1 MRCGATLQIGM
12 KSRNVKQCYM
22 RNGYWNQHHVFR
34 KNKRLNIYRQ
44 RLGGLIWIMKQSKIM
59 IPEDE
64 DTRKALNVL
73 ARHQTIYNLY
83 RDILIDMMVCE
94 IEGWDKKEYL
104 NQLKSVIEH
113 FERKGS
119 DADAT

>member
-1 MRCGATLQIGM
+1 M
-12 KSRNVKQCYM
+12 KK
-22 RNGYWNQHHVFR
+22 
-34 KNKRLNIYRQ
+34 
-44 RLGGLIWIMKQSKIM
+44 SKTM
-59 IPEDE
+59 ITEDE
-64 DTRKALNVL
+64 DTRIALNAL

-113 FERKGS
+113 FERKVKKIWE
-119 DADAT
+119 

>member
-1 MRCGATLQIGM
+1 MK
-12 KSRNVKQCYM
+12 KSRT
-22 RNGYWNQHHVFR
+22 
-34 KNKRLNIYRQ
+34 
-44 RLGGLIWIMKQSKIM
+44 M

-64 DTRKALNVL
+64 DTRIALNAL

-94 IEGWDKKEYL
+94 IEGWDKLEYL

-113 FERKGS
+113 FERKE
-119 DADAT
+119 DEA

>member
-1 MRCGATLQIGM
+1 
-12 KSRNVKQCYM
+12 
-22 RNGYWNQHHVFR
+22 
-34 KNKRLNIYRQ
+34 
-44 RLGGLIWIMKQSKIM
+44 MKQSKIM

-64 DTRKALNVL
+64 DTKITLNVL

-83 RDILIDMMVCE
+83 RDILIDMVVCE

-119 DADAT
+119 DSE

>member
-1 MRCGATLQIGM
+1 
-12 KSRNVKQCYM
+12 
-22 RNGYWNQHHVFR
+22 
-34 KNKRLNIYRQ
+34 
-44 RLGGLIWIMKQSKIM
+44 M

-64 DTRKALNVL
+64 DTRIALNVL

-113 FERKGS
+113 FERKGREWNTPS
-119 DADAT
+119 RQRVLVEQQMSIFGDNKPKYSTENKKRYAKILEESEE

>member
-1 MRCGATLQIGM
+1 
-12 KSRNVKQCYM
+12 
-22 RNGYWNQHHVFR
+22 
-34 KNKRLNIYRQ
+34 
-44 RLGGLIWIMKQSKIM
+44 MKQLRTM

-64 DTRKALNVL
+64 DIRIALNVL

-119 DADAT
+119 ESE

>member
-1 MRCGATLQIGM
+1 MK
-12 KSRNVKQCYM
+12 KSRT
-22 RNGYWNQHHVFR
+22 
-34 KNKRLNIYRQ
+34 
-44 RLGGLIWIMKQSKIM
+44 M

-64 DTRKALNVL
+64 DTRIALNTL

-94 IEGWDKKEYL
+94 IEGWDKLEYL

-113 FERKGS
+113 FERKE
-119 DADAT
+119 DEA

>member
-1 MRCGATLQIGM
+1 
-12 KSRNVKQCYM
+12 
-22 RNGYWNQHHVFR
+22 
-34 KNKRLNIYRQ
+34 
-44 RLGGLIWIMKQSKIM
+44 MKQSRTM

-64 DTRKALNVL
+64 DTRIALNVL

-83 RDILIDMMVCE
+83 RDILADMMVCE

-119 DADAT
+119 DAE

>member
-1 MRCGATLQIGM
+1 
-12 KSRNVKQCYM
+12 
-22 RNGYWNQHHVFR
+22 
-34 KNKRLNIYRQ
+34 
-44 RLGGLIWIMKQSKIM
+44 MKQSKTLIT
-59 IPEDE
+59 EDE
-64 DTRKALNVL
+64 NTRIALNVL

-83 RDILIDMMVCE
+83 RDILTDMMVCE

-119 DADAT
+119 ESE

>member
-1 MRCGATLQIGM
+1 MK
-12 KSRNVKQCYM
+12 KSRT
-22 RNGYWNQHHVFR
+22 
-34 KNKRLNIYRQ
+34 
-44 RLGGLIWIMKQSKIM
+44 M

-64 DTRKALNVL
+64 DTRIALNAL

-94 IEGWDKKEYL
+94 IEGWDKLEYL

-113 FERKGS
+113 FERKE
-119 DADAT
+119 AEA